1 MQNHEKAD
9 IFFALIPWSKDPI
22 NPDTALNLSI
32 SFGQNSTNSSIATAH
47 FVIEFHLTKMP
58 ERNKTV
64 TFGVLY

>member
-1 MQNHEKAD
+1 MQNNEKAD
-9 IFFALIPWSKDPI
+9 IFFPLIPWSKDPI
-22 NPDTALNLSI
+22 NLDTALNLSI